1 MEKQITNGN
10 EHEHTHNVKGR
21 PNVQA
26 SLEYRDDHETPY
38 YALWVRREGSP
49 QWYLYCT
56 SHKITAKGFYY
67 FDLFF
72 DERFISNRD
81 LQEI

>member
-26 SLEYRDDHETPY
+26 SLG
-38 YALWVRREGSP
+38 VS
-49 QWYLYCT
+49 
-56 SHKITAKGFYY
+56 
-67 FDLFF
+67 
-72 DERFISNRD
+72 
-81 LQEI
+81 